1 MGIADFVSRL
11 CEQDA
16 VYWGNPQD
24 NGYGGFTYD
33 DPVEIKC
40 RWEDS
45 NEVIS
50 MAGQDRKGRELV
62 SKAQVWVVQ
71 DVDEEGYL
79 YLGTLDSTDALSSA
93 EEADP
98 ASVYGAYKILK
109 FEKTPEHRRSNKFIR
124 KAYL

>member
-1 MGIADFVSRL
+1 MGIAAFMSRL
-11 CEQDA
+11 CTQTA
-16 VYWGNPQD
+16 VYWGSPQD
-24 NGYGGFTYD
+24 DGRGGFTFT
-33 DPVEIKC
+33 DPIEIKC

-50 MAGQDRKGRELV
+50 MAGQDRKSRELV

-93 EEADP
+93 EEANP
-98 ASVYGAYKILK
+98 ANADEAYKILK

>member
-1 MGIADFVSRL
+1 MGIAAFMSRL
-11 CEQDA
+11 CKETA

-24 NGYGGFTYD
+24 DGRGGFTYD

-45 NEVIS
+45 SEVIT
-50 MAGQDRKGRELV
+50 MAGQDRKSREIV
-62 SKAQVWVVQ
+62 SKAQVWVLQ

-79 YLGTLDSTDALSSA
+79 YLGTLDSSGALTSA
-93 EEADP
+93 EEETPAD
-98 ASVYGAYKILK
+98 VDGAYKILK

>member
-45 NEVIS
+45 NEVIA
-50 MAGQDRKGRELV
+50 MAGQDRKSRELV

-93 EEADP
+93 EEANP
-98 ASVYGAYKILK
+98 ANADEAYKILK

>member
-50 MAGQDRKGRELV
+50 MAGQDRKSRELV

-93 EEADP
+93 EEANP
-98 ASVYGAYKILK
+98 ATVDTAYKILK